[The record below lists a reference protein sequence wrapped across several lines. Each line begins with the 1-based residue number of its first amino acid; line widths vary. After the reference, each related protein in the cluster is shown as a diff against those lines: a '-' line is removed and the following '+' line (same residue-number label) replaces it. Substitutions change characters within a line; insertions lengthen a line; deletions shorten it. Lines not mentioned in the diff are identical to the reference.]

1 MSLHYFEMKRMN
13 FCFFGSWYI
22 IYLFIKELKEIGV
35 MLKTFLFVIICYIS
49 IIAQQEEQHVWKVVN
64 ADDGSKFW
72 YDSSSIDTTK
82 GDRFNIWILETN
94 QPPKNYEG
102 IDGDVFRSK
111 TLYTI
116 NLTTVKYGILKI
128 RYYNLSNQEI
138 FSFDYDKPMPPES
151 IRYPYPI
158 TDNSLLFFL
167 LKELY
172 GPKGEE
178 TQKLK

>member
-1 MSLHYFEMKRMN
+1 VN
-13 FCFFGSWYI
+13 FFIFDSDVI
-22 IYLFIKELKEIGV
+22 NYLFNENLKEIGV
-35 MLKTFLFVIICYIS
+35 MLKTILFLIIGYIS
-49 IIAQQEEQHVWKVVN
+49 IIAQQEEQHVWKVIN

-72 YDSSSIDTTK
+72 YDTSSLDTIK

-94 QPPKNYEG
+94 QPPKKYEG
-102 IDGDVFRSK
+102 IEGDVFRSK
-111 TLYTI
+111 TLYAI
-116 NLTTVKYGILKI
+116 NLTTVKYGIMKI

-158 TDNSLLFFL
+158 TDTSLLFYL

-172 GPKGEE
+172 GPKNE
-178 TQKLK
+178 QIKKLN

>member
-1 MSLHYFEMKRMN
+1 
-13 FCFFGSWYI
+13 
-22 IYLFIKELKEIGV
+22 
-35 MLKTFLFVIICYIS
+35 MLKTIWLIIIGLIPLF
-49 IIAQQEEQHVWKVVN
+49 AQQSEQHVWKVVN

-72 YDSSSIDTTK
+72 YDASSIDTTK
-82 GDRFNIWILETN
+82 GDRFNIWILETY
-94 QPPKNYEG
+94 QPPKQYDGIEG
-102 IDGDVFRSK
+102 NVFRSK

-128 RYYNLSNQEI
+128 RYYDVSNQEI

-151 IRYPYPI
+151 IRFPYPI
-158 TDNSLLFFL
+158 TDNSLLFYL

-172 GPKGEE
+172 GPKVEQ